1 MLKLAFILADAI
13 SDPTKFQI
21 LVDDYN
27 KKIDEVPQILKLLL
41 GNERVNIKIALKD
54 GGFIRLG
61 YETNNARIK
70 RVVEGGLRNPTITV
84 VATERAIEKIDNS
97 DDPIV
102 AFQEERGLGNV
113 VINGKS
119 LTTKVKLEAVLS
131 STSVLKFFCNIF
143 FT

>member
-1 MLKLAFILADAI
+1 MLKLAFNLADAI

-27 KKIDEVPQILKLLL
+27 RKIDEVPQILKLLL

-54 GGFIRLG
+54 RGFIRLG

-70 RVVEGGLRNPTITV
+70 RVVDGGLRNPTITV

-131 STSVLKFFCNIF
+131 STSVLRFFCNIF
-143 FT
+143 FK